1 MSLNL
6 KTNSKGYCLTLS
18 GHIGYEQTAELLQ
31 LAQQIAENPKP
42 TTVVWENIE
51 GIHYAGI
58 QVLLSLGKSL
68 ESAGTTLRFK
78 DPAPELYEQL
88 RTFGIWQVLVSN
100 SRN

>member
-6 KTNSKGYCLTLS
+6 KTNSKGHHLTLS
-18 GHIGYEQTAELLQ
+18 GYIGYEQTAELFQ

-42 TTVVWENIE
+42 TTVEWENAE

-68 ESAGTTLRFK
+68 ESSGATLRFK
-78 DPAPELYEQL
+78 DPAPQLYEQL
-88 RTFGIWQVLVSN
+88 RTFGIWQALVSHPHN
-100 SRN
+100 